1 MPSGMNNIM
10 EEVHGMKR
18 ILALV
23 LTVLLALSCL
33 GGVAV
38 AEEKARV
45 AFICKGYQDTYCLLV
60 MNIFKKY
67 VEETYAD
74 QFTVDYFDGETNADK
89 ITQLIETCTASKYN
103 VIIMQQQDAD
113 APVAAVKAAKEA
125 GIPVVVTV
133 GSINDGGISYYL
145 DANPEQQGSIVAQ
158 YAIDQGVLKKD
169 TKVAILQGP
178 AGQFHSN
185 GRTKGYNDAITK
197 VGANKLA
204 QEICEWQKDKA
215 QTCVENWLVAYP
227 DLEVILA
234 CNDDMALG
242 AIEAMKLAGNDKI
255 YVVGVDANEEGCL
268 AIKAGTLKASVAQDT
283 MGYAHGAADFAS
295 KLLKGEPVESKICDS
310 VLITKENVDDI
321 LLNIHGYT
329 ADQIKALG

>member
-1 MPSGMNNIM
+1 MPPGMNNIN
-10 EEVHGMKR
+10 EEVYGMKR
-18 ILALV
+18 TLALV
-23 LTVLLALSCL
+23 LTVLLALSCFS
-33 GGVAV
+33 GIAV

-74 QFTVDYFDGETNADK
+74 QFTVDYFDGETDADK

-113 APVAAVKAAKEA
+113 APVAAIKAAKEA

-133 GSINDGGISYYL
+133 GSVNDGGVSYYL

-158 YAIDQGVLKKD
+158 YAIDQGALKKD

-204 QEICEWQKDKA
+204 QEI
-215 QTCVENWLVAYP
+215 
-227 DLEVILA
+227 
-234 CNDDMALG
+234 
-242 AIEAMKLAGNDKI
+242 
-255 YVVGVDANEEGCL
+255 
-268 AIKAGTLKASVAQDT
+268 
-283 MGYAHGAADFAS
+283 
-295 KLLKGEPVESKICDS
+295 
-310 VLITKENVDDI
+310 
-321 LLNIHGYT
+321 
-329 ADQIKALG
+329 